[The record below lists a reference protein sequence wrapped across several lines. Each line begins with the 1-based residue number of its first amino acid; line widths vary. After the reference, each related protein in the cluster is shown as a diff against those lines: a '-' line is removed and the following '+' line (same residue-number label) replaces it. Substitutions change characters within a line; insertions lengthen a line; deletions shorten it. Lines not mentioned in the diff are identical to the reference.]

1 MVELATYPLPLIFV
15 GSIVLILAAGE
26 LGHWLGLRAGDHGSQ
41 NITTLEAAMLGLLA
55 LMISF
60 TFAMALTRFDTR
72 REAVL
77 NEANAIGTTALRA
90 RLLPSP
96 HNTESLALLREYA
109 KVRLDITQRVPSPLE
124 LETAIARSVVVQ
136 EALWQQAKAVAV
148 KNAAMVP
155 TGLFI
160 QSLNEMIDNHEKRFT
175 AACYPLPKFPLLSLY
190 ATAAVAIAFAGYAG
204 AMEARRWRPG
214 VYVTAMLIAAMIL
227 LIQDLDRP
235 ASGFVTVSQQPMI
248 DVAASLAG
256 YSD

>member
-1 MVELATYPLPLIFV
+1 MFELADYPLPLIFV
-15 GSIVLILAAGE
+15 GSIVLILVAGE
-26 LGHWLGLRAGDHGSQ
+26 LGHWLGLRAGDRGSQ
-41 NITTLEAAMLGLLA
+41 NITTLEASMLGLLA

-60 TFAMALTRFDTR
+60 TFAMALTRFDAR

-96 HNTESLALLREYA
+96 HNTESLALLREYT
-109 KVRLDITQRVPSPLE
+109 KVRLDVTRRVPSPLE
-124 LETAIARSVVVQ
+124 LQTAIARSNAVQ
-136 EALWQQAKAVAV
+136 EALWQQAKAAAV
-148 KNAAMVP
+148 KNTEMVP

-160 QSLNEMIDNHEKRFT
+160 QSLNELIDNHEKRLT
-175 AACYPLPKFPLLSLY
+175 AARTRVPNIALLALY
-190 ATAAVAIAFAGYAG
+190 ATAVVAIAFTGYAG
-204 AMEARRWRPG
+204 ALEARRWRPG
-214 VYVTAMLIAAMIL
+214 VYVMGILIAAMIL

-256 YSD
+256 YTD